1 MKVAINCWIL
11 RNKQID
17 GIGYFTINAISRM
30 IRNNPAVEFQLLCD
44 KNFTEDYF
52 DFPNAVKYRVFP
64 ALRHPV
70 LYVIYMEFIL
80 PFFLWKHRPDVFLSA
95 DGFLCLSTSIPQ
107 VSIIYDINFEHRPQ
121 DIALKNRL
129 YFRFFFRKFARKAK
143 RIATIS
149 EYSKNDIVDFYKID
163 PAKIDNV
170 SCGIN
175 SNFNKLS
182 EAEKQETRA
191 KWSEGKPYF
200 FFVGSMHPRKN
211 INRLIQAF
219 ELFKINTGAD
229 CKLLLGGAIMWMKSD
244 IETAYTGSK
253 FKNDILFTGRLS
265 DQDLQSL
272 LGASFALSFVPLFE
286 GFGLPVVE
294 AMSCEVPIIC
304 SNTTSLPEVAGDATL
319 LVDPFKIEDIAAAM
333 EKLYNDPALCAALVE
348 KGRLQR
354 QKFTWDNTAKLLWN
368 TVLSALNKNHQ

>member
-1 MKVAINCWIL
+1 MKVAINCWVL

-17 GIGYFTINAISRM
+17 GIGYFTINSISRI
-30 IRNNPAVEFQLLCD
+30 IRNNPDVEFQILCD

-52 DFPNAVKYRVFP
+52 DFRNVTKHRIFP
-64 ALRHPV
+64 PFRHPI
-70 LYVIYMEFIL
+70 LYIFYMEFIL
-80 PFFLWKHRPDVFLSA
+80 PLFLKKHKPDVFLSA
-95 DGFLCLSTSIPQ
+95 DGFLSLLSSTPQ

-129 YFRFFFRKFARKAK
+129 YFRFFFRRFARKAK

-149 EYSKNDIVDFYKID
+149 EYSKKDIVDFYKID
-163 PAKIDNV
+163 PGKIDNV

-175 SNFNKLS
+175 SNFNKLT
-182 EAEKQETRA
+182 AQEVQEIRA
-191 KWSEGKPYF
+191 KWSGGKPYF

-211 INRLIQAF
+211 IGRLIEAF
-219 ELFKINTGAD
+219 ELFKRNTGAD
-229 CKLLLGGAIMWMKSD
+229 LKLVMGGSIMWMKSD
-244 IETAYTGSK
+244 IEAAFTNSK
-253 FKNDILFTGRLS
+253 FKDDILFTGRLS
-265 DQDLQSL
+265 DKDLQGL

-333 EKLYNDPALCAALVE
+333 EKLYNNPELCLTLVE
-348 KGRLQR
+348 KGRVQR
-354 QKFTWDNTAKLLWN
+354 EKFTWDNTAKLLWN
-368 TVLSALNKNHQ
+368 TVVRTAHKNPE